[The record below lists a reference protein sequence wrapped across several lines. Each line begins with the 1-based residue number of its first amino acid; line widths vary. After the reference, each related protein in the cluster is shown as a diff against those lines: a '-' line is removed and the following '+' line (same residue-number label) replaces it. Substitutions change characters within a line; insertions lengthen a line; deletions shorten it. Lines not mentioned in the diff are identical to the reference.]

1 MQHRKHPRNVTLAA
15 ALLALPA
22 LACGPTIFA
31 DTNALTVVG
40 EPPAPPPPPPEPEPE
55 PEPEPPKRVEVT
67 AAAIVIKEKIL
78 FEIDKAVIRPES
90 FDLMNEITS
99 VIKDNP
105 RIKKISIEGHT
116 DDDGSA
122 KYNKKLSQRRADSVK
137 QYLIE
142 HGIDEARLVSV
153 GHGEDKPLVAND
165 SDENKEKNRRVEFI
179 IVEQDQVTN
188 VVEIDP
194 ETGEQRVVETKG
206 PSAKAAPRVEA
217 KPVDKAGGDGASVA
231 APDAAKKSGPP
242 AKAGAKVDAKTDAK
256 SDGGVQ

>member
-1 MQHRKHPRNVTLAA
+1 MRQHRKHPRNVTLAA

-55 PEPEPPKRVEVT
+55 PEPPPQPKRVEVT
-67 AAAIVIKEKIL
+67 AAAIVINEKIL
-78 FEIDKAVIRPES
+78 FEVDKAVIRPES

-122 KYNKKLSQRRADSVK
+122 KYNKRLSQKRADSVMN
-137 QYLIE
+137 YLVE
-142 HGIDEARLVSV
+142 HGIEAERLVAV
-153 GHGEDKPLVAND
+153 GFGEDKPIAPND
-165 SDENKEKNRRVEFI
+165 SADNKEKNRRVEFI
-179 IVEQDQVTN
+179 IVEQDEVTN

-194 ETGEQRVVETKG
+194 ETGEQKVVETKTEDTE
-206 PSAKAAPRVEA
+206 SAPAPKVDAKVAAP
-217 KPVDKAGGDGASVA
+217 AGGATVA
-231 APDAAKKSGPP
+231 APDAAKKAGPP
-242 AKAGAKVDAKTDAK
+242 ARS
-256 SDGGVQ
+256 SDGGAK